1 MYESRSRLD
10 LPADRAPE
18 LVTAFRGRAHLADQ
32 ADASIDQSGISLRR
46 LEQLHT
52 YEVVA
57 E

>member
-1 MYESRSRLD
+1 MHESRSRLD

-32 ADASIDQSGISLRR
+32 ADGSIDQSGISLRR
-46 LEQLHT
+46 LQQLHT